1 MNYLQKF
8 ILVTLLLTTG
18 TVCAQIENDTL
29 PHYPD
34 DQEPVI
40 PIDVGPDLDA
50 SFPKPGSLF
59 GTAVPSKYFDWK
71 VDLYKKTGLKLGISY
86 QALYMGLPKSQ
97 TVTDSSRNTGLGGFL
112 LIEAQWNFINKD
124 KDYQGGITVTLD
136 WRHALGGNN
145 VMPGSLFS
153 DVGSGTGVDA
163 TYLPWDAYPSVL
175 FWEQHL
181 KKDRFWFRIGQT
193 APAAMMDFFR
203 YKDGRVS
210 FTGVINTNP
219 VSIIPHAPPSLGFG
233 FNWNPIEG
241 SELYVKG
248 VLNDLNVSPGEF
260 DWSGL
265 FEYGEIFTAVEL
277 GKHWRRGPK
286 EFDHAHIMF
295 FYADKK
301 STSGAEIQD
310 QFIPFPSVAGW
321 GFKVHGS
328 KQWNNLVA
336 FANYTYNTSE
346 GGGLDVFTGIQHS
359 VTAGLV
365 INQPLNIAG
374 ELGMALSLSSPLENW
389 GNSINNPQNI
399 SDILLTQV
407 WTVARDV
414 PEFSAEIY
422 WRILV
427 LKQLWM
433 TPGMQF
439 FVNPTYNTRTD
450 FIFVPHIKARVFF

>member
-1 MNYLQKF
+1 M
-8 ILVTLLLTTG
+8 LVTLLLTTG
-18 TVCAQIENDTL
+18 TIYAQNIELELIENDTL

-34 DQEPVI
+34 DQEPII
-40 PIDVGPDLDA
+40 PTDVGPDLNA

-59 GTAVPSKYFDWK
+59 GTVVPGKYFDWK

-86 QALYMGLPKSQ
+86 QAIYLGVPKSQ
-97 TVTDSSRNTGLGGFL
+97 TVTDSSRNTGLGGYFL
-112 LIEAQWNFINKD
+112 MEAQWNFINKG
-124 KDYQGGITVTLD
+124 KDYQGGITATLD
-136 WRHALGGNN
+136 WRHALGSDN
-145 VMPGSLFS
+145 VMPGALFS
-153 DVGSGTGVDA
+153 DIGSGQGVDG
-163 TYLPWDAYPSVL
+163 TFLPWDAYPSVL

-203 YKDGRVS
+203 YKDARVS
-210 FTGVINTNP
+210 FTGVITTNP
-219 VSIIPHAPPSLGFG
+219 VTKIPYAPPSLGIG
-233 FNWNPIEG
+233 FNWHPIEG

-248 VLNDLNVSPGEF
+248 VLNDLNVNPGEF

-265 FEYGEIFTAVEL
+265 FDYGEIYTAVEI
-277 GKHWRRGPK
+277 GKHWRRGPND
-286 EFDHAHIMF
+286 FDHAHLMF

-301 STSGAEIQD
+301 SSAGVEIGN
-310 QFIPFPSVAGW
+310 QFIPFPTSAGW

-328 KQWNNLVA
+328 KQWNNLVG

-346 GGGLDVFTGIQHS
+346 GGGLDIFTAMQHS
-359 VTAGLV
+359 ATVGLV
-365 INQPLNIAG
+365 KNKPLNIAG
-374 ELGMALSLSSPLENW
+374 ELGIGLSLSSPIEDR
-389 GNSINNPQNI
+389 GNSINNPQ
-399 SDILLTQV
+399 SPSEILLTQV

-414 PEFSAEIY
+414 PEFSTEIY

-439 FVNPTYNTRTD
+439 IVNPTYNTRAD
-450 FIFVPHIKARVFF
+450 FIFAPHIKARIFF